1 MPMHTLVSF
10 LGRGRDN
17 PTSGYREATYRFAD
31 GSTATTAFFGLA
43 LARHLKPD
51 VLALMGTAGSMWDV
65 LVENL
70 PGIGDAEAALR
81 LEVMDAVAQA
91 RVTADLLERVRPLI
105 EQSLGR
111 PVRVDLIPF
120 GRDEAEQ
127 GQILEC
133 IGQAAGRGEVS
144 LDVTH
149 GFRHLPMLSLVS
161 AFVLERLGREV
172 GGLYY
177 GALEMTTGGY
187 TPVLRLDGLL
197 AIQRWVEA
205 LAVFDASGDYG
216 VFAPLLDADGV
227 PADKTRCL
235 KEAALFERTSNVADA
250 ARQLATFL
258 PVRSAPLPGASGLFQ
273 KRLRERLAW
282 ARESGIAA
290 QQRKLAHQYLN
301 RGDFVRAAIFGY
313 ESLVSRLCIEQGLDP
328 LDYPV
333 REQVAQAFGAELRA
347 GEHADWKREAFQTL
361 KNLRNALAHGTPP
374 TREALRRTLR
384 DRKALKTEIQRCL
397 QRLEA

>member
-1 MPMHTLVSF
+1 MNHTLVSL

-17 PTSGYREATYRFAD
+17 STSGYREATYCFAD
-31 GSTATTAFFGLA
+31 GSTDTTPFFGLA
-43 LARHLKPD
+43 LAQHLKPD
-51 VLALMGTAGSMWDV
+51 ALVLLGTAGSMWDV

-70 PGIGDAEAALR
+70 PDIGNADEKLR
-81 LEVMDAVAQA
+81 LELMDTVAEG
-91 RVTADLLERVRPLI
+91 RVTTELLARAQPLVEQSMGLRVRL
-105 EQSLGR
+105 E
-111 PVRVDLIPF
+111 LIPF

-127 GQILEC
+127 RQILEC
-133 IGQAAGRGEVS
+133 IEQAAGRGTVS

-161 AFVLERLGREV
+161 AFVLERLGRRV
-172 GGLYY
+172 IGLYY
-177 GALEMTTGGY
+177 GAFEMKEGDQV
-187 TPVLRLDGLL
+187 PVLKLDGLL

-216 VFAPLLDADGV
+216 VFALLLAADGV
-227 PADKTRCL
+227 AADKTQCL
-235 KEAALFERTSNVADA
+235 EDAAFFERASNVKDA
-250 ARQLATFL
+250 ARQLGTFL
-258 PVRSAPLPGASGLFQ
+258 PVLDAPLPGASGLFQ
-273 KRLRERLAW
+273 KLLRDRLAW

-313 ESLVSRLCIEQGLDP
+313 ESLLSRLCLDQKLNP
-328 LDYPV
+328 LDHAA
-333 REQVAQAFGAELRA
+333 REQVAQAFGAELHA
-347 GEHADWKREAFQTL
+347 GEHADWKREAFLTL

-384 DRKALKTEIQRCL
+384 DRDALKSEIQRCL

>member
-1 MPMHTLVSF
+1 MTHTLVSF
-10 LGRGRDN
+10 LGRGRVDSR
-17 PTSGYREATYRFAD
+17 TGYGEAIYRFPD
-31 GSTATTAFFGLA
+31 DSTDTTAFFGLA
-43 LARHLKPD
+43 LARLLRPD
-51 VLALMGTAGSMWDV
+51 VMVLLGTGGSMWDV

-70 PGIGDAEAALR
+70 PNIGDAEEALR
-81 LEVMDAVAQA
+81 LELMEAVAEG
-91 RVTADLLERVRPLI
+91 RVTAELLMRARPLV
-105 EQSLGR
+105 EQSMGR
-111 PVRVDLIPF
+111 PVRLELIPF
-120 GRDEAEQ
+120 GRNEAEQ
-127 GQILEC
+127 RQILEC
-133 IGQAAGRGEVS
+133 IEQAAGRGTVS

-149 GFRHLPMLSLVS
+149 GFRHLPMITLVS
-161 AFVLERLGREV
+161 AFVLERLGRTV

-177 GALEMTTGGY
+177 GAYEMKDGDRV
-187 TPVLRLDGLL
+187 PVLRLDGLL

-216 VFAPLLDADGV
+216 VFAPLLAVDGV
-227 PADKTRCL
+227 AADKTRCL
-235 KEAALFERTSNVADA
+235 QEAAFFERASNVKDA

-258 PVRSAPLPGASGLFQ
+258 PVLDAPLQGTSGLFQ

-282 ARESGIAA
+282 AREQDIAA

-313 ESLVSRLCIEQGLDP
+313 ESLLSRLCLEQGHDP
-328 LDYPV
+328 LQHVARD
-333 REQVAQAFGAELRA
+333 QVAQAFGAELHA
-347 GEHADWKREAFQTL
+347 GEHADWKRDAFLTL

-384 DRKALKTEIQRCL
+384 DRDALKAEIQRCL

>member
-17 PTSGYREATYRFAD
+17 PTSGYREATYHFAD
-31 GSTATTAFFGLA
+31 GTADTTAFFGLA

-51 VLALMGTAGSMWDV
+51 VLVLLGTAGSMWDV
-65 LVENL
+65 LIENL
-70 PGIGDAEAALR
+70 PGIGETDETLR
-81 LEVMDAVAQA
+81 LELMEAVASGS
-91 RVTADLLERVRPLI
+91 VTADLLGRAQPLI
-105 EQSLGR
+105 ERAVGR
-111 PVRVDLIPF
+111 PVRLELIPF
-120 GRDEAEQ
+120 GRDAAEQ
-127 GQILEC
+127 RQILAC
-133 IGQAAGRGEVS
+133 IEQAAEPGEVS

-161 AFVLERLGREV
+161 AFVLERLRRTVTGI
-172 GGLYY
+172 YY
-177 GALEMTTGGY
+177 GALEMTTSGY
-187 TPVLRLDGLL
+187 TPVLGLDGLL

-235 KEAALFERTSNVADA
+235 EDAAFFERVSNVKDA
-250 ARQLATFL
+250 ARQLGTFL
-258 PVRSAPLPGASGLFQ
+258 PTLDSPLPGASGLFQ

-313 ESLVSRLCIEQGLDP
+313 ESLVSRLSLEQGRDP
-328 LDYPV
+328 LNYAERD
-333 REQVAQAFGAELRA
+333 EVAQIFGEELRA
-347 GEHADWKREAFQTL
+347 GEHADWKRMAFRTL
-361 KNLRNALAHGTPP
+361 RSLRNSLAHGTPP
-374 TREALRRTLR
+374 ASETLRRTLR
-384 DRKALKTEIQRCL
+384 DRDALAAEIQKCL
-397 QRLEA
+397 QRLAG

>member
-1 MPMHTLVSF
+1 MHTLVSF

-17 PTSGYREATYRFAD
+17 PTSGYRTATYRFAD
-31 GSTATTAFFGLA
+31 GTTDTTAFFGLA

-51 VLALMGTAGSMWDV
+51 VLVLLGTAGSMWDV
-65 LVENL
+65 LIENL
-70 PGIGDAEAALR
+70 PGIGETDEALR
-81 LEVMDAVAQA
+81 IEFMEAVASGS
-91 RVTADLLERVRPLI
+91 VTADRLDRARPLI
-105 EQSLGR
+105 ERTVGRSVRLG
-111 PVRVDLIPF
+111 LIPF

-127 GQILEC
+127 RQILER
-133 IGQAAGRGEVS
+133 IEQFADRGEVS

-161 AFVLERLGREV
+161 AFVLERLGRSV
-172 GGLYY
+172 TGIYY
-177 GALEMTTGGY
+177 GAVEMTVANES
-187 TPVLRLDGLL
+187 PVLRLDGLL

-205 LAVFDASGDYG
+205 LAVFEASGDYG
-216 VFAPLLDADGV
+216 VFAPLLAADGV

-235 KEAALFERTSNVADA
+235 QEAAFFERVFNVADA
-250 ARQLATFL
+250 ARQLKTFL
-258 PVRSAPLPGASGLFQ
+258 SALDPPLPAASGLFQ

-282 ARESGIAA
+282 AREQGIAA

-313 ESLVSRLCIEQGLDP
+313 ESLLSRLCIEQDLDP
-328 LDYPV
+328 LDYPA
-333 REQVAQAFGAELRA
+333 REQVAQAFGAKLRD
-347 GEHADWKREAFQTL
+347 GEHADWKRQAFLTL

-374 TREALRRTLR
+374 TRENLQRLLR
-384 DRKALKTEIQRCL
+384 DRDALKAEIQRCL